1 MQTSVLLSIKPEF
14 AEKILSGQKRYE
26 FRRVLF
32 KSKSV
37 SRIFI
42 YASSPVQRIVGEF
55 EIEEILELSKR
66 RLWKRTSRHSGI
78 NKAYFDKYFAGSG
91 KAFAIKVCR
100 PLRYSTPIPLRHI
113 CDTDRPPQSFMYLEL
128 KAPSAALLKAA

>member
-14 AEKILSGQKRYE
+14 AEKILSGTKRYE

-37 SRIFI
+37 SRIVI
-42 YASSPVQRIVGEF
+42 YASSPVQRVVGEF
-55 EIEEILELSKR
+55 EIEEILELSKP
-66 RLWKRTSRHSGI
+66 RLWKRTKRHSGI
-78 NKAYFDKYFAGSG
+78 KKAYFDQYFAGSG

-100 PLRYSTPIPLRHI
+100 PRRYSTPVPLRHI
-113 CDTDRPPQSFMYLEL
+113 CDIDRPPQSFMYLNHEDVPTV
-128 KAPSAALLKAA
+128 AQI